1 MDTAVLE
8 SLARAL
14 EPATIEAAVQEAV
27 EQERAARAG
36 SADRR
41 AALEREL
48 TLIDARTARLTEAVA
63 AGGAAVGPLLVKLSE
78 ETTRRQ
84 AIERARGGRDALDG
98 TADFATTAVR
108 RALLRQASQCVRR
121 SWPIEMKHATS
132 CGRSCLPSRSHPTGH
147 AAPEATPLRA
157 LAPMGHCS
165 GKHPD
170 RVVSPTGPAH
180 KGPPSSWRA
189 APQRKAATSLT

>member
-84 AIERARGGRDALDG
+84 AIERERGGRDALDG

-108 RALLRQASQCVRR
+108 RALLRQASQVR
-121 SWPIEMKHATS
+121 
-132 CGRSCLPSRSHPTGH
+132 
-147 AAPEATPLRA
+147 AALLAHRDEARDVLRA
-157 LAPMGHCS
+157 FVPAITFTPYGSRRARGYTFKGTGTYGALLGETPRPS
-165 GKHPD
+165 GVPD
-170 RVVSPTGPAH
+170 GTCPQGTTFVVEG
-180 KGPPSSWRA
+180 RA
-189 APQRKAATSLT
+189 AA